1 MTLELLEMPVRAK
14 GEGTYDYIMRRD
26 SVRINNLEF
35 KLETLTQQ
43 VKRLQNEK
51 RPRK

>member
-1 MTLELLEMPVRAK
+1 MSMQELPVRAK
-14 GEGTYDYIMRRD
+14 GEGTYDFVSRRD

-35 KLETLTQQ
+35 KLEALTQQ

-51 RPRK
+51 RKR